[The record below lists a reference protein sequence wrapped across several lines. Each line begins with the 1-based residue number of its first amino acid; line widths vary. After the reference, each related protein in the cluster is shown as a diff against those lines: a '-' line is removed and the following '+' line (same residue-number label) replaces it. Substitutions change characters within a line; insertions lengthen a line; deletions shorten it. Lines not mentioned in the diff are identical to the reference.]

1 MKQHS
6 HLHRALNSRA
16 NNQGM
21 ALVISLILITVAV
34 LAITM
39 MGARLMSQRNLV
51 DRYTIFSRA
60 MDGAEAAVAASRVQL
75 EQGTAGRIGIG
86 NSWTPSWTNNQ
97 FVVPSFSATGMD
109 PLTMA
114 GMPTVTYAAYAN
126 AWASDGRD
134 NNGDGVVDDSSERWM
149 YTVYGMGKDGDDTR
163 AAEVVYRARDV
174 NVWRNAIF
182 AGTGQSGG
190 LVNGNVSIHG
200 SVHLL
205 GTNLLTGVTAIDAI
219 DLSGTS
225 LIHNNYADVPASLG
239 ARVPALPLVNFG
251 GENISTLEAVLR
263 VKKGYVG
270 MSGNSEIGEP
280 NVAGNSYKETMDGVY
295 VNDGYNGTSVVPDGS
310 RGDPKNLW
318 SDNGW
323 DEYYDLGD
331 KVAFPL
337 LTDPW
342 RDPTSGAT
350 TPNAATGLPYTHQ
363 DYFNQVLEASPTV
376 TNDGTYVGDM
386 TIDARGSNLYWNAT
400 QNIKS
405 TTLPGTL
412 PPATDD
418 YVYFNASTNVLR
430 VNGQIHV
437 TGKLEFLG
445 QGNDRSINYSGRG
458 AFLADGDVKIDTDL
472 LTCNNGDPT
481 NTAASFPV
489 NNIIGIMTPGTL
501 TVGSTAQCSI
511 MGAFY
516 GQTKVVSAKQTNV
529 MGTFVGGYFDMG
541 TNVPSIWQVPTLA
554 DNLPLGMIGNYPILS
569 TTPVSWREL

>member
-1 MKQHS
+1 
-6 HLHRALNSRA
+6 
-16 NNQGM
+16 M
-21 ALVISLILITVAV
+21 ALVVSLILITVAV
-34 LAITM
+34 LAITI
-39 MGARLMSQRNLV
+39 MGARMMSQRNLV
-51 DRYTIFSRA
+51 DRYTVYSRA
-60 MDGAEAAVAASRVQL
+60 MDGAEAAVASSRVQL
-75 EQGTAGRIGIG
+75 EQGKAGRIGIA
-86 NSWTPSWTNNQ
+86 NNWTPTWSSNQ
-97 FVVPSFSATGMD
+97 FVVPAFSATGMT

-239 ARVPALPLVNFG
+239 SRVPALPVVNFG

-295 VNDGYNGTSVVPDGS
+295 VNDGYNGTSVVPDGN

-331 KVAFPL
+331 KVGFPL

-342 RDPTSGAT
+342 RDAVTGAT
-350 TPNAATGLPYTHQ
+350 TLNTATGSPYTHQ

-418 YVYFNASTNVLR
+418 YVYFDAASNVLR
-430 VNGQIHV
+430 INGQIHV
-437 TGKLEFLG
+437 TGKLEFKG
-445 QGNDRSINYSGRG
+445 QGNDRSISYSGRG
-458 AFLADGDVKIDTDL
+458 AFLADSDVLIDTDL
-472 LTCNNGDPT
+472 VTCNNGDPA

-489 NNIIGIMTPGTL
+489 NNIMGIMTPGIL

-541 TNVPSIWQVPTLA
+541 TNVPSIWQVPSLA